1 MCEKCDAGLPVT
13 HSTDN
18 SRRSFFKGAAALT
31 AGAAAGMA
39 TGSASA
45 QPTSQSTAART
56 VKAWGV
62 TQAGT
67 PVRPL
72 SLDRRAVGPKDVAID
87 ILYCGVCHSD
97 IHTVRGEWGPIPPMS
112 IPGHEIVGRVVA
124 VGSQVTRFRL
134 GDMAGVGC
142 MVDSCGTCENCL
154 NGEEQY
160 CRKGATWTY
169 GAKADVPGG
178 VTQGGWSKGIVVT
191 ENFVIRMP
199 QSGNLAAMAP
209 LLCAGVTTFSPL
221 RHWKAEKGMRVGV
234 LGVGGL
240 GHMATKLAAAQGAD
254 VTIFTSSQGK
264 LADAQRLG
272 ARDAVLTSDAKAML
286 SHADRYD
293 LIISTVPESFALA
306 PYLPLLTL
314 NGTLVSV
321 GTPAD
326 LQQIAGGNLW
336 WRRRSVASSL
346 IGSIA
351 ETQEVIDFCAA
362 RHIAADIELIRP
374 DQINAAMD
382 RVKRKDVRYRFVIDM
397 TQV

>member
-1 MCEKCDAGLPVT
+1 MCEKCDAGQPIT
-13 HSTDN
+13 HEADS
-18 SRRSFFKGAAALT
+18 SRRGFFKGAAALT
-31 AGAAAGMA
+31 AGAAALGA
-39 TGSASA
+39 GASPVQA
-45 QPTSQSTAART
+45 APAFAAART

-67 PVRPL
+67 PVRAV
-72 SLDRRAVGPKDVAID
+72 SLDRRPVGPKDVAID

-97 IHTVRGEWGPIPPMS
+97 IHTVRGEWGPIPPLS
-112 IPGHEIVGRVVA
+112 VPGHEIVGRVVA

-142 MVDSCGTCENCL
+142 MVDSCGTCENCKR
-154 NGEEQY
+154 GEEQY
-160 CRKGATWTY
+160 CLNGATWTY

-178 VTQGGWSKGIVVT
+178 VTQGGWAKGIVVT
-191 ENFVIRMP
+191 EHFVIRMP
-199 QSGNLAAMAP
+199 QSGDLAAMAP

-221 RHWKAEKGMRVGV
+221 RHWHAEQGMRVGV

-240 GHMATKLAAAQGAD
+240 GHMAAKLAAARGAD
-254 VTIFTSSQGK
+254 VTLFTSTPGK
-264 LADAQRLG
+264 LADAKRLG
-272 ARDAVLTSDAKAML
+272 ATDAVLTSDATAMAA
-286 SHADRYD
+286 HAERYD
-293 LIISTVPESFALA
+293 LIISTVPESFPLA

-326 LQQIAGGNLW
+326 LQKVAGGALW
-336 WRRRSVASSL
+336 WRRRSVAASL

-351 ETQEVIDFCAA
+351 ETQDVIDFCAA

-382 RVKRKDVRYRFVIDM
+382 RVKGKDVRYRFVIDM